1 MAKKSYQKSLYN
13 FDRVWGPLSNNQ
25 QIYAD
30 SIEAEIEGAL
40 EGYNTSI
47 LLYGVTGSGKTHT
60 VFGNLGYLD
69 AAEDSEQGL
78 VYHCFRR
85 VMKEPSTTVSI
96 SYIEIYNEQVKDL
109 LGNDD
114 NLNVNENAHGE
125 VVIQGLSCQ
134 QIDSFDDMIEIVK
147 QGNTK
152 RKVAKTCANAFS
164 SRSHALLQINLRKKT
179 EGGKILQ
186 SKITFVDLAGSER
199 VELTQNK
206 GMRNSLIPRSATG
219 RRK

>member
-1 MAKKSYQKSLYN
+1 MQG
-13 FDRVWGPLSNNQ
+13 F
-25 QIYAD
+25 
-30 SIEAEIEGAL
+30 
-40 EGYNTSI
+40 NTSI

-69 AAEDSEQGL
+69 SSQDTEQGL
-78 VYHCFRR
+78 VYHCFKR

-109 LGNDD
+109 LGSDD
-114 NLNVNENAHGE
+114 NLNVNENAQGE
-125 VVIQGLSCQ
+125 VVIQGLNSQ
-134 QIDSFDDMIEIVK
+134 QIDSFDDIIEVIRL
-147 QGNTK
+147 GNMK

-164 SRSHALLQINLRKKT
+164 SRSHALLQINIRKRSDS
-179 EGGKILQ
+179 GKIHQ

-206 GMRNSLIPRSATG
+206 GKFQIS
-219 RRK
+219 

>member
-1 MAKKSYQKSLYN
+1 
-13 FDRVWGPLSNNQ
+13 VWGPASNNQ
-25 QIYAD
+25 QIYTE
-30 SIEAEIEGAL
+30 SIEQEIEGAL
-40 EGYNTSI
+40 QGYNTSI

-69 AAEDSEQGL
+69 SAESTEQGL

-85 VMKEPSTTVSI
+85 VMKEPSTAVSI

-109 LGNDD
+109 LGSDD
-114 NLNVNENAHGE
+114 NLNVNENAQGE

-134 QIDSFDDMIEIVK
+134 QIDSFDDMIDIVK

-164 SRSHALLQINLRKKT
+164 SRSHALLQIHIRKKSDK
-179 EGGKILQ
+179 GQIIH

-206 GMRNSLIPRSATG
+206 GT
-219 RRK
+219 